1 MLIVAACFCTAI
13 YMITNS
19 YNEWQTS
26 PVSTTITTH
35 PITELKFPAVTVC
48 PPKGT
53 NTALNYALRN
63 IKTDSLTG
71 NERQKLKR
79 MAKEVFMENPSK
91 RQARQMKRELSVE
104 NMRSILDD
112 EMSFPQ
118 IDENN
123 QVTLKFQEEQ
133 GSFKTPG
140 FGDPKY
146 EGDFYNIIHS
156 FNLILEVQS
165 DVHKDADTVIS
176 VQTDGNWSYMIKET
190 GYQVYDRNLSMPDAE
205 KFCIS
210 QGGHLASVTSKEEN
224 FEIWNTDW
232 RHSGCVWLGAKRLG
246 ITDKMFWL
254 DKREWKYTNWVQY
267 FTYSEPTNKLGEN
280 CVRFCQGS
288 GSGGYKGTWYDDPCD
303 LPLLPLCLIPPT
315 AHSEKLPTAAS
326 GNDTLLMRKQSVSTR
341 STFQFLWSHES
352 NTDKFSGSSPGFQ
365 LTWWPQNRTNTAIS
379 ASPSSGI
386 LDKQNQDLFSGNDD
400 WKPKNTKWGMVN
412 LAQTSRL
419 QNKTDLLRNEVLNQ
433 RWSVEIL
440 KEKPCL
446 DDKKAEFVINQTM
459 ERMIMDYKKHPDISD
474 EDIELGVELYS
485 YLHYCEKKMVEAAK
499 LSVFFVKLLTDHSL
513 ETLVASTLNNIQP
526 RVGDKLDDLTA
537 MNMWFEYL
545 DKKLNFSLGPLLVG
559 LSSTSKLK
567 KLQELDPPFLREYA
581 NFTTECLQEDHC
593 EDILQVTGKIATKK
607 ET

>member
-1 MLIVAACFCTAI
+1 M
-13 YMITNS
+13 
-19 YNEWQTS
+19 
-26 PVSTTITTH
+26 
-35 PITELKFPAVTVC
+35 
-48 PPKGT
+48 
-53 NTALNYALRN
+53 
-63 IKTDSLTG
+63 SLT
-71 NERQKLKR
+71 R
-79 MAKEVFMENPSK
+79 
-91 RQARQMKRELSVE
+91 
-104 NMRSILDD
+104 I
-112 EMSFPQ
+112 
-118 IDENN
+118 
-123 QVTLKFQEEQ
+123 
-133 GSFKTPG
+133 
-140 FGDPKY
+140 
-146 EGDFYNIIHS
+146 
-156 FNLILEVQS
+156 
-165 DVHKDADTVIS
+165 
-176 VQTDGNWSYMIKET
+176 
-190 GYQVYDRNLSMPDAE
+190 
-205 KFCIS
+205 
-210 QGGHLASVTSKEEN
+210 
-224 FEIWNTDW
+224 
-232 RHSGCVWLGAKRLG
+232 
-246 ITDKMFWL
+246 
-254 DKREWKYTNWVQY
+254 
-267 FTYSEPTNKLGEN
+267 
-280 CVRFCQGS
+280 
-288 GSGGYKGTWYDDPCD
+288 
-303 LPLLPLCLIPPT
+303 
-315 AHSEKLPTAAS
+315 
-326 GNDTLLMRKQSVSTR
+326 
-341 STFQFLWSHES
+341 
-352 NTDKFSGSSPGFQ
+352 SSPGFQ

-459 ERMIMDYKKHPDISD
+459 ERMNMDYKKHPDISD